1 MKLRMTLAALGVA
14 ALAVGITPA
23 LADNGKSK
31 SHSTTHGNSAQTHSK
46 SSTKTKSAA
55 ATTTTSVKTKGKG
68 GLASELKGLNA
79 VKANPNALEHAAPGS
94 QVGRI
99 ALYRDAALATNDVV
113 AAQEEAAAALA
124 ALPVP
129 TATVEEVDAA
139 IALLDPAAVD
149 YQAALD
155 ALTQERADI
164 VAYDEALA
172 AVTDAEGNLTAA
184 QEAEDAALLV
194 ASGGRTLSDEA
205 IAYIRSVL
213 NL

>member
-1 MKLRMTLAALGVA
+1 MTLRMKLAAVAVA

-23 LADNGKSK
+23 FADNGKSK
-31 SHSTTHGNSAQTHSK
+31 GHTTTHGNSGQAHGN
-46 SSTKTKSAA
+46 SSTKTTSVA
-55 ATTTTSVKTKGKG
+55 ATTAAKTTGKG

-79 VKANPNALEHAAPGS
+79 VRANPNALEHAAPGS

-99 ALYRDAALATNDVV
+99 ALYRDAALATNEI
-113 AAQEEAAAALA
+113 AKAQDEAAAALA
-124 ALPVP
+124 ELPVP

-149 YQAALD
+149 YAAALA
-155 ALTQERADI
+155 ALEEERADI
-164 VAYDEALA
+164 VAYNEALA
-172 AVTDAEGNLTAA
+172 AVADFDDDLTAA
-184 QEAEDAALLV
+184 QDAEDAALLV
-194 ASGGRTLSDEA
+194 ASGGRSLSDEA

>member
-164 VAYDEALA
+164 VAYNDALA
-172 AVTDAEGNLTAA
+172 AVTDAEGDLTTA

-194 ASGGRTLSDEA
+194 ASGGRSLSDEA

>member
-1 MKLRMTLAALGVA
+1 MILLVATAMAAPP

-31 SHSTTHGNSAQTHSK
+31 SHSTTHGNSAQTHGK

-164 VAYDEALA
+164 VAYNDALEAVA
-172 AVTDAEGNLTAA
+172 DAEGDLKTA
-184 QEAEDAALLV
+184 QDAEDAALLV
-194 ASGGRTLSDEA
+194 ASGGRSLSDEA

>member
-14 ALAVGITPA
+14 AFAVGITPA
-23 LADNGKSK
+23 LADNGKAK
-31 SHSTTHGNSAQTHSK
+31 GQSTTHGNSGQTHGN
-46 SSTKTKSAA
+46 SSTKTASAKI
-55 ATTTTSVKTKGKG
+55 TTSAKTNGKG

-79 VKANPNALEHAAPGS
+79 VKANPNALENAAPGS

-99 ALYRDAALATNDVV
+99 ALYRDAALATNEIS

-124 ALPVP
+124 LLPVP

-149 YQAALD
+149 YAAALA
-155 ALTQERADI
+155 ALQAERADI
-164 VAYDEALA
+164 VAYNEALA
-172 AVTDAEGNLTAA
+172 AVADFDDDLTAA
-184 QEAEDAALLV
+184 QDAEAAALLE